1 MLGWLRGGD
10 AGGVATAEAARDD
23 EHATLPWDGVPW
35 AFAQPADGVVAVGDL
50 QGDLVGLDAIL
61 RLCGMADA
69 RGDWCGRSRHLVLA
83 GDLVGGC
90 DDARLLVA
98 FVQRLEAQAARAG
111 GRVHAL
117 LGNHDVLPAQ
127 GEVGKWTRGERRAWR
142 DHPGEGAGEGPAR
155 DAFRG
160 DGPAAKWLRSRNALV
175 RIGDTLFA
183 HAGVGPWLEH
193 ADPGAVNATIRAW
206 IAHWQGT
213 ADAPPAATRWTAG
226 VPGMAR
232 ESRFACGPLWT
243 RAFKPDGSRR
253 ARGAPAR
260 AELAA
265 WLAQHGA
272 ARLAIGHAPVDG
284 GAIATAHPYY
294 GDLVAMLDTRIVDAR
309 HGGPSALCI
318 DARGVRALRFAAECR
333 DRGCRK
339 RERQRLAAA
348 PRRGWL
354 ARMFAALLRWLR
366 RRDKIARP

>member
-309 HGGPSALCI
+309 HGGLSALCI